1 MPSGLRRTDWL
12 RIGHWIPVHT
22 FLLRSRQRKWV
33 HTFCPAAEKTMVT
46 WVKGGRDE
54 NERNANCLVLFDVA
68 VAILA

>member
-1 MPSGLRRTDWL
+1 M
-12 RIGHWIPVHT
+12 
-22 FLLRSRQRKWV
+22 